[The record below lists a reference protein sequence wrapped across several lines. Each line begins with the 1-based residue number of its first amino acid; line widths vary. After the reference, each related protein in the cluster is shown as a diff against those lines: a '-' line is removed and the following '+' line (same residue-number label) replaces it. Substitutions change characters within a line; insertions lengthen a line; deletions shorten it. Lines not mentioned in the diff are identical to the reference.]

1 MVKRYGSLMPL
12 SQEARKPI
20 FRLKASDGAVGS
32 HAKAALDARRDFET
46 LAGRIAAASWN
57 SPTPPR

>member
-1 MVKRYGSLMPL
+1 LGTIKRYGSLMPL

-46 LAGRIAAASWN
+46 LARKIADASW
-57 SPTPPR
+57 RQG

>member
-1 MVKRYGSLMPL
+1 VTVPVVA
-12 SQEARKPI
+12 QEARKPI

-46 LAGRIAAASWN
+46 LARKIADASW
-57 SPTPPR
+57 RQG